1 MTLLTLEI
9 VLSSAFSPSKTRKKE
24 FLPKL
29 KVCQSIWTPSW
40 RSKRRQTRSKSLTKS
55 ESWSIS
61 YALHLISQLSQR
73 LIRTETTTS
82 VDLRPSRNLTKSTLL
97 CRGRSLQNRKAQKVH
112 YLATLQI
119 GKDQLRVGRTFH
131 SKPWLKR
138 ESRRKFKRCNTLSST
153 LIQIDSLEP
162 SHREV
167 GALAI

>member
-1 MTLLTLEI
+1 MTLLILEI

-61 YALHLISQLSQR
+61 YALHLISQLSRR

-82 VDLRPSRNLTKSTLL
+82 VDPCPSRNLTKSTPS
-97 CRGRSLQNRKAQKVH
+97 CRGRSLQSRKAQKVH
-112 YLATLQI
+112 YLATLLTV
-119 GKDQLRVGRTFH
+119 KDQLRAGRTFH
-131 SKPWLKR
+131 SKPWLRR
-138 ESRRKFKRCNTLSST
+138 ESRRRSRSSNTLSST
-153 LIQIDSLEP
+153 YNRIDSSEP
-162 SHREV
+162 SRHEV
-167 GALAI
+167 GALAT